1 MPRVERAQATKIE
14 TRTMSDHR
22 IPRMKR
28 AQATKTKTKTLP
40 DHMMRVSKREKDW
53 SWPGWTLVMIGDQ
66 TRDHLTSVGKRP
78 IMEPRRRVATWATK
92 RILRNTAS
100 HKKLASRIGK

>member
-1 MPRVERAQATKIE
+1 MPRVERAQATK
-14 TRTMSDHR
+14 
-22 IPRMKR
+22 
-28 AQATKTKTKTLP
+28 TKTMP
-40 DHMMRVSKREKDW
+40 DHMMRVSKREKEW

-78 IMEPRRRVATWATK
+78 IMEPRRRVATGANQ
-92 RILRNTAS
+92 RILRNTGS